1 MGIFIMPDAK
11 ETIVISVGG
20 SLIVPEEIDTLFLKT
35 LKTLI
40 EKHIGRG
47 ERFVIIAGGGR
58 TARKYQN
65 AANAVS
71 GLVRED
77 VDWLGIHATRLN
89 AHLLRAIFY
98 KHAHPVII
106 KDPTR
111 KITAQNK
118 VFIAAGWKP
127 GWSTDY
133 DAVLIAKNLGAK
145 KVINLSNID
154 YVYTADPRKDKK
166 ATPIKEIS
174 WKDFRAMIPKEWD
187 PGLSAPFDPVA
198 SKKAESLGLEVAILN
213 GKKLGELEKYLA
225 GKKFVGTII
234 R

>member
-1 MGIFIMPDAK
+1 MSAEK

-20 SLIVPEEIDTLFLKT
+20 SLIVPGDIDVRFLKRF
-35 LKTLI
+35 KQLI
-40 EKHIGRG
+40 EKEIGNG

-58 TARKYQN
+58 TARNYQH
-65 AANAVS
+65 AADSVGS
-71 GLVRED
+71 LTRED

-98 KHAHPVII
+98 KHAHPVIV

-111 KITAQNK
+111 KITAK
-118 VFIAAGWKP
+118 RDVIIAAGWKP

-145 KVINLSNID
+145 KVVNLSNID
-154 YVYTADPRKDKK
+154 YVYTKDPKKFKD
-166 ATPIKEIS
+166 AAPIKEIS
-174 WKDFRAMIPKEWD
+174 WRDFRAMLPKKWD
-187 PGLSAPFDPVA
+187 PGLSAPFDPIA
-198 SKKAESLGLEVAILN
+198 SKKAEALGLEVTIMN
-213 GKKLGELEKYLA
+213 GNKLGELAKYLS

-234 R
+234 K